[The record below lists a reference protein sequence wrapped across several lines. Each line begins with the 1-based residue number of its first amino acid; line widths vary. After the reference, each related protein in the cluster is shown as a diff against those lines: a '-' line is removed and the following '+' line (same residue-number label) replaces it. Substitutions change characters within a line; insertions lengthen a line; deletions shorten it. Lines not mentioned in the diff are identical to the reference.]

1 MPDRV
6 HNFNPGPAVLPRE
19 VLDECAKGAVN
30 FNNLGMSIMEIS
42 HRSKDFEA
50 VLDRTQKDML
60 EIMGLS
66 SDDYIVMFLGG
77 GASMHFCMV
86 PMNFLREGQT
96 ADYVN
101 TGEWSSRA
109 IKEARLF
116 GSVNVAASSEDSKF
130 NYVPTTFKLTPGAA
144 YVHTTS
150 NNTIYGTR
158 MTTFPETGGVAHIC
172 DMSSDFLSRRL
183 DFSKFSMIYAG
194 AQKNIGPSG
203 TAAVIAR
210 RSWIEKAKDGLPTML
225 SYKTHLKGNS
235 LYNTP
240 PVFPIYVV
248 GLVLAWLK
256 NNGGID
262 AMEKTNQKK
271 AALLYDALDSSDG
284 FYRGTVKPDSR
295 SIMNVTF
302 RLPSE
307 ELEEKFVS
315 EAKKQGLVGLKGH
328 RSVGGCRASLYNALP
343 VASVE
348 ALVAFM
354 GTFRKAN

>member
-1 MPDRV
+1 
-6 HNFNPGPAVLPRE
+6 
-19 VLDECAKGAVN
+19 
-30 FNNLGMSIMEIS
+30 
-42 HRSKDFEA
+42 
-50 VLDRTQKDML
+50 
-60 EIMGLS
+60 
-66 SDDYIVMFLGG
+66 
-77 GASMHFCMV
+77 
-86 PMNFLREGQT
+86 
-96 ADYVN
+96 
-101 TGEWSSRA
+101 
-109 IKEARLF
+109 
-116 GSVNVAASSEDSKF
+116 
-130 NYVPTTFKLTPGAA
+130 
-144 YVHTTS
+144 
-150 NNTIYGTR
+150 
-158 MTTFPETGGVAHIC
+158 
-172 DMSSDFLSRRL
+172 
-183 DFSKFSMIYAG
+183 
-194 AQKNIGPSG
+194 
-203 TAAVIAR
+203 VIAR

>member
-6 HNFNPGPAVLPRE
+6 HNFNPGPAVLPYE
-19 VLDECAKGAVN
+19 VLEECARGALN

-50 VLDRTQKDML
+50 VLDRAQKDML
-60 EIMGLS
+60 ELMGLS
-66 SDDYIVMFLGG
+66 GDEYAVMFLGG
-77 GASMHFCMV
+77 GASMQFCMI
-86 PMNFLREGQT
+86 PYNFLNADAT

-101 TGEWSSRA
+101 TGEWSTRA
-109 IKEARLF
+109 IKEAKLF
-116 GSVNVAASSEDSKF
+116 GKVNVAASSEDANF
-130 NYVPTTFKLTPGAA
+130 NYVPTTFSLTPGAA

-150 NNTIYGTR
+150 NNTIFGTR
-158 MTTFPETGGVAHIC
+158 MRAFPETGGVPHIC

-183 DFSKFSMIYAG
+183 DFSRFSIIYAG

-203 TAAVIAR
+203 VAAVIAR
-210 RSWIEKAKDGLPTML
+210 KSFIEKAKDGLPTML
-225 SYKTHLKGNS
+225 SYKTHLKNNS

-256 NNGGID
+256 NHGGID
-262 AMEKTNQKK
+262 AMEKTNEKK
-271 AALLYDALDSSDG
+271 ASLLYGALDSSDG
-284 FYRGTVKPDSR
+284 FYRGTVRPDSR

-343 VASVE
+343 VEAVE
-348 ALVAFM
+348 ALTGFM
-354 GTFRKAN
+354 GAFRKAN

>member
-6 HNFNPGPAVLPRE
+6 HNFNPGPAVLPYE
-19 VLDECAKGAVN
+19 VLEECARGALN

-50 VLDRTQKDML
+50 VLDRAQKDML
-60 EIMGLS
+60 ELMGLS
-66 SDDYIVMFLGG
+66 GDEYAVMFLGG
-77 GASMHFCMV
+77 GASMQFCMI
-86 PMNFLREGQT
+86 PYNFLNADAT

-101 TGEWSSRA
+101 TGEWSTRA
-109 IKEARLF
+109 IKEAKLF
-116 GSVNVAASSEDSKF
+116 GKVNVAASSEDANF
-130 NYVPTTFKLTPGAA
+130 NYVPTTFNLTPGAA

-150 NNTIYGTR
+150 NNTIFGTR
-158 MTTFPETGGVAHIC
+158 MKAFPETGGVPHIC

-183 DFSKFSMIYAG
+183 DFSRFSIIYAG

-210 RSWIEKAKDGLPTML
+210 KSFIEKAKDGLPTML

-256 NNGGID
+256 NHGGID
-262 AMEKTNQKK
+262 AMEKINEKK
-271 AALLYDALDSSDG
+271 AALLYGALDSSDG
-284 FYRGTVKPDSR
+284 FFRGTVRPDSR

-315 EAKKQGLVGLKGH
+315 EAKKQGLIGLKGH

-343 VASVE
+343 VEAVE
-348 ALVAFM
+348 ALTAFM
-354 GTFRKAN
+354 AAFRKAN